1 MREILL
7 PKLGQTMEEATIERW
22 HKKEGDPVRR
32 GDVVLE
38 ITTDKAT
45 LEVESYVEGTLR
57 KIIAREGLTLPVNAV
72 IALVGEPD
80 EPLPDGVDDLIAAA
94 EAGTASG
101 AETQPEPEAAP
112 VRESAPSAAGAGPAA
127 PVSVAPPPGRLFAS
141 PRARMRAEQ
150 HRVNLRLLRGSGP
163 GGRIVEKDVLDYVE
177 RAKAIR
183 MSPTARE
190 IAYRRGVDVLSLPVR
205 GRRVTKADVLAA
217 RPAPEAAATALEP
230 LSAMRRIVAERMAR
244 SQREVPHFYLVME
257 VDMTDAAAFR
267 AAWNETAPRK
277 LSYNDL
283 LLKACGLAM
292 RDVPAMAAVWAETG
306 LVRREEIN
314 IGLAVALEDGL
325 IVPVVRGVDRLPLE
339 ALAAESARLV
349 GRARGKRLTPEEY
362 EGGCFTVTNL
372 GMYGVDAFAAI
383 VNPGESGILAVGRIA
398 ARPVVVG
405 EAIHIRSMM
414 TMTLSADHRVVDG
427 ATAAR
432 FLARVKELLEQPEQ
446 LRG

>member
-1 MREILL
+1 MYEILL

-22 HKKEGDPVRR
+22 RKNEGDPVRR

-80 EPLPDGVDDLIAAA
+80 ESLPDDVDDLVAAA
-94 EAGTASG
+94 EAGTAPG
-101 AETQPEPEAAP
+101 VEAQPAAEAAP
-112 VRESAPSAAGAGPAA
+112 VREPAASAPGKAAA

-150 HRVNLRLLRGSGP
+150 HRVNLRLLRGTGP

-183 MSPTARE
+183 MTPAARE
-190 IAYRRGVDVLSLPVR
+190 VAYKRGVDVLGLPVR

-217 RPAPEAAATALEP
+217 RPAPETAASAVEP
-230 LSAMRRIVAERMAR
+230 LSAMRRVVAERMAR

-267 AAWNETAPRK
+267 AAWNEIATQK

-306 LVRREEIN
+306 LLRREEIN
-314 IGLAVALEDGL
+314 IGLAVALEGGL
-325 IVPVVRGVDRLPLE
+325 IVPVVRGVDRLALE

-349 GRARGKRLTPEEY
+349 ERARGKRLTPDEY

-432 FLARVKELLEQPEQ
+432 FLARVKELLERPED